1 MLMSTT
7 YSVVMKDLPLNFF
20 NVIIKKPKQFKQ
32 LSLVLGLTNS

>member
-7 YSVVMKDLPLNFF
+7 YFVVMQDLPLNFF